1 MLKMDQVQMSDK
13 TNRKPR
19 ELEARQEMQRPTS
32 WRLPDA
38 LPSPE
43 DRPGWSHRWIRT
55 STLGTSDPSNI
66 SSKFREGYEPCKA
79 EEYPEL
85 MMHASTEGR
94 FKGNIEVGG
103 LILCRIPAEFMDQRE
118 EHFSRQNKA
127 QMESVD
133 NTYMKDNDPRM
144 SKFAERST
152 KVTFGTGS

>member
-1 MLKMDQVQMSDK
+1 MDQVQVSDK

-19 ELEARQEMQRPTS
+19 ELEGRQEMQRPTS

-85 MMHASTEGR
+85 MMHASVEGR

-103 LILCRIPAEFMDQRE
+103 LVLCRIPAEFMDQRE
-118 EHFSRQNKA
+118 DHFARQNKA
-127 QMESVD
+127 QMDSVD

-144 SKFAERST
+144 QKFAERSS

>member
-1 MLKMDQVQMSDK
+1 MEQVQVSDK
-13 TNRKPR
+13 TQNRKPR
-19 ELEARQEMQRPTS
+19 ELEARQGMQRPTS

-43 DRPGWSHRWIRT
+43 DRPGWAHRWVRT

-66 SSKFREGYEPCKA
+66 SSKFREGYEPCKS
-79 EEYPEL
+79 EDYPEL

-103 LILCRIPAEFMDQRE
+103 LVLCRIPAEFMEQRE
-118 EHFSRQNKA
+118 EHFARQNKA
-127 QMESVD
+127 QMDSVD

-144 SKFAERST
+144 QKFAERSS

>member
-1 MLKMDQVQMSDK
+1 MLNMDQVQVSDK

-38 LPSPE
+38 LPSPN
-43 DRPGWSHRWIRT
+43 DRPGLSHRWVRT

-79 EEYPEL
+79 EDYPEL

-103 LILCRIPAEFMDQRE
+103 LILCRIPAEFMEQRE

-127 QMESVD
+127 QMDSVD

-144 SKFAERST
+144 QKFAERSS

>member
-1 MLKMDQVQMSDK
+1 MDQVQVSDK

-19 ELEARQEMQRPTS
+19 ELEARQVMQRPTS

-43 DRPGWSHRWIRT
+43 DRPGWAHRWVRT
-55 STLGTSDPSNI
+55 STLGNDDPSNI
-66 SSKFREGYEPCKA
+66 SSKFREGYEPCKS
-79 EEYPEL
+79 EDYPEL

-103 LILCRIPAEFMDQRE
+103 LVLCRIPAEFMDQRE
-118 EHFSRQNKA
+118 DHFARQNKA
-127 QMESVD
+127 QMDSVD

-144 SKFAERST
+144 QKFAERSS

>member
-79 EEYPEL
+79 DEYPEL

-103 LILCRIPAEFMDQRE
+103 LILCRIPAEFMVQRE

-127 QMESVD
+127 QMDSVD

>member
-1 MLKMDQVQMSDK
+1 MDQVQVSDK

-19 ELEARQEMQRPTS
+19 DLEARQEMQRPTS

-38 LPSPE
+38 LPSPD
-43 DRPGWSHRWIRT
+43 DRPDWSHRWVRT

-79 EEYPEL
+79 DEYPEL
-85 MMHASTEGR
+85 MMHASHEGR

-118 EHFSRQNKA
+118 AHFSRQNKA
-127 QMESVD
+127 QMDSVD

-144 SKFAERST
+144 SKFAERSS

>member
-1 MLKMDQVQMSDK
+1 MDETQVSEK

-38 LPSPE
+38 LPSPNN
-43 DRPGWSHRWIRT
+43 RPGLSHRWVRT

-79 EEYPEL
+79 EDYPEL

-103 LILCRIPAEFMDQRE
+103 LILCRIPAEFMEQRE
-118 EHFSRQNKA
+118 EHFARQNKA
-127 QMESVD
+127 QMDSVD

-144 SKFAERST
+144 QKFAERSS
-152 KVTFGTGS
+152 KVTFGPGS